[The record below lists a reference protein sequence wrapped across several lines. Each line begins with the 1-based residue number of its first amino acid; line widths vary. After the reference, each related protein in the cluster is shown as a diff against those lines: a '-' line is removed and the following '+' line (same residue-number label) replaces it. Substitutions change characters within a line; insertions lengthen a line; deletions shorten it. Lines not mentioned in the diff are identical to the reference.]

1 MRKRNGFNG
10 IFTSESV
17 TEGHP
22 DKICDQI
29 ADAILDA
36 LLAQDPDSRCA
47 CEVTVRGGKV
57 DIFGEITSWAI
68 VDYEQIARNVI
79 RRIGY
84 TDPSL
89 GFDADH
95 ARVVVDIAQQSADIA
110 VGVDSKNAKRQ
121 GAGDQGIVFGYATN
135 ETDCLMPYPIVYATN
150 ETDCLMPYPIVA
162 AHRIAKRLAEVRKS
176 GEIVG
181 LRPDGKTQ
189 VSVWYK
195 DGKPLQVRQYV
206 VSTQHDEDID
216 MNQLWEQIFG
226 KVIFTAIPYNKG
238 LAQLFV
244 NPTGRFVKGGP
255 AADSGL
261 TGRKLIVDTY
271 GGACRHGGGAFSG
284 KDPSKVDRS
293 GAYRAR
299 QIAKSI
305 VANGYA
311 DRCEIQIGYIIGKAD
326 PCSVYVDT
334 FGTEK
339 IPFKKIIKKVNSVD
353 MTPYGIIKE
362 LDLKRPIY
370 SQTACYGHFGENA
383 ASLPWEQVLDI

>member
-1 MRKRNGFNG
+1 MGKLRNQINGFNG

-36 LLAQDPDSRCA
+36 LLAQDPESRCA

-68 VDYEQIARNVI
+68 VDYEQIARDVI

-110 VGVDSKNAKRQ
+110 MGVDRKDVRWQ

-135 ETDCLMPYPIVYATN
+135 ETDSLMPYPIVS
-150 ETDCLMPYPIVA
+150 
-162 AHRIAKRLAEVRKS
+162 AHRIAKRLAEVRRS
-176 GEIVG
+176 GEIAG

-195 DGKPLQVRQYV
+195 DGIPLQVTQYV
-206 VSTQHDEDID
+206 VSTQHDEAVD
-216 MNQLWEQIFG
+216 MDQLQDLIAE
-226 KVIFTAIPYNKG
+226 KVISSAVPYKCTCP
-238 LAQLFV
+238 LLV

-305 VANGYA
+305 VAADYA
-311 DRCEIQIGYIIGKAD
+311 DRCEIQIGYVIGQAD
-326 PCSVYVDT
+326 PCSVHVDT

-339 IPFKKIIKKVNSVD
+339 ISPELIIKKVKSVD
-353 MTPYGIIKE
+353 MTPYGIIKD

-370 SQTACYGHFGENA
+370 SQTACYGHFGENVKY
-383 ASLPWEQVLDI
+383 LPWEKVLDL

>member
-121 GAGDQGIVFGYATN
+121 GAGDQGIVFG
-135 ETDCLMPYPIVYATN
+135 YATN

-370 SQTACYGHFGENA
+370 NQTACYGHFGENA

>member
-1 MRKRNGFNG
+1 MKRGFDG

-36 LLAQDPDSRCA
+36 LLAQDSDSRCA

-68 VDYEQIARNVI
+68 VDYEQIARDVI

-84 TDPSL
+84 TNPAL

-110 VGVDSKNAKRQ
+110 MGVDRKNAKSQ

-135 ETDCLMPYPIVYATN
+135 ETDS
-150 ETDCLMPYPIVA
+150 LMPYPIVA
-162 AHRIAKRLAEVRKS
+162 AHGIAKRLAEVRKS
-176 GEIVG
+176 GEIAG

-195 DGKPLQVRQYV
+195 DGKPLQVSQYV
-206 VSTQHDEDID
+206 VSTQHDEAVD
-216 MNQLWEQIFG
+216 MEQLWEQIAR
-226 KVIFTAIPYNKG
+226 KVIPVAVPYSNG
-238 LAQLFV
+238 MAQLFV

-255 AADSGL
+255 AADSGR
-261 TGRKLIVDTY
+261 TGRKRIVDTY
-271 GGACRHGGGAFSG
+271 GGA
-284 KDPSKVDRS
+284 
-293 GAYRAR
+293 
-299 QIAKSI
+299 
-305 VANGYA
+305 
-311 DRCEIQIGYIIGKAD
+311 
-326 PCSVYVDT
+326 
-334 FGTEK
+334 
-339 IPFKKIIKKVNSVD
+339 
-353 MTPYGIIKE
+353 
-362 LDLKRPIY
+362 
-370 SQTACYGHFGENA
+370 
-383 ASLPWEQVLDI
+383 